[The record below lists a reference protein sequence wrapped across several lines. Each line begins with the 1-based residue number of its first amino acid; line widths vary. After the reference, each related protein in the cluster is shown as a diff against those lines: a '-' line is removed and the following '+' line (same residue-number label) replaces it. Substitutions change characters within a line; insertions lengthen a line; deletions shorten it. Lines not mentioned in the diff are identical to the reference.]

1 MLAQFC
7 IVQYKIGL
15 PLSENVLHNTNMT
28 SHLPTKQTYGEIQQA
43 YDFYNQA
50 LFDGQL
56 PPCLF
61 TLQREK
67 RTMGYFSSKR
77 FVRRKPTA
85 AQQQAQPPAGAAE
98 FALPL
103 ASTTDEIALNP
114 EYFAAVP
121 LMEVLQTLV
130 HEMVHLWQ
138 AHFGTPSRACYHNR
152 EWANKME
159 RLGLMPTDTGQP
171 GGRKTGQTVM
181 DYVIAGGAF
190 EQASTRLL
198 ATQFAITW
206 LDRYPV
212 RPNYPALLPSAPMIS
227 AALSQGTW
235 LELAAGQED
244 DDDMPLAERDRLTTL
259 LAAAYTPPSHTQ
271 PDDVEERQTGDR
283 SNRDKYTCLSC
294 HNVNVWGRPNLRIK
308 CADCNVMLVVVAG

>member
-1 MLAQFC
+1 
-7 IVQYKIGL
+7 
-15 PLSENVLHNTNMT
+15 MT

-98 FALPL
+98 FTLPL

-181 DYVIAGGAF
+181 DYVIAGG
-190 EQASTRLL
+190 
-198 ATQFAITW
+198 
-206 LDRYPV
+206 
-212 RPNYPALLPSAPMIS
+212 
-227 AALSQGTW
+227 
-235 LELAAGQED
+235 
-244 DDDMPLAERDRLTTL
+244 
-259 LAAAYTPPSHTQ
+259 
-271 PDDVEERQTGDR
+271 
-283 SNRDKYTCLSC
+283 
-294 HNVNVWGRPNLRIK
+294 
-308 CADCNVMLVVVAG
+308 VAV